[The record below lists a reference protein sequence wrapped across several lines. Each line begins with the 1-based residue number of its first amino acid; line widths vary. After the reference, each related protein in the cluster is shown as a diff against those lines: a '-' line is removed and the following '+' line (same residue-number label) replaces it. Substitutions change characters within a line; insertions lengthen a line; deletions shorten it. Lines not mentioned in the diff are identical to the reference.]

1 MDCAWK
7 ILFSLGLWVLS
18 LLSSVACSVVVK
30 MNEDFSGS
38 SQWHNCTHA
47 KQQIEVKIH
56 VFKRDYTVN
65 LGKSLMSKCQNSNI
79 LFYRISLGNPHLKS
93 TIFYNLWM

>member
-7 ILFSLGLWVLS
+7 ILFSQGLWVLS

-30 MNEDFSGS
+30 MNEDFSEGSS
-38 SQWHNCTHA
+38 SQWHNCDYA

-79 LFYRISLGNPHLKS
+79 SL
-93 TIFYNLWM
+93 